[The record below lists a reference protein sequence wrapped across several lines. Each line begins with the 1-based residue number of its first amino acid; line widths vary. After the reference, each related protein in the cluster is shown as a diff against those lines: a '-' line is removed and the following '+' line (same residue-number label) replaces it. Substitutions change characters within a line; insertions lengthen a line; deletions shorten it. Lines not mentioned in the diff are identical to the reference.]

1 MFNKELLNRIG
12 HIIMANKQSII
23 SMHYN
28 HFRDCLGRCR
38 EVAPVEMSLQLTSLS
53 FLGFAV
59 QDRRFRARVWCGRSE
74 RAPGEG
80 GGRGPILS
88 TPFARGLSSHR

>member
-12 HIIMANKQSII
+12 HVIMANKQSII

-38 EVAPVEMSLQLTSLS
+38 EVAPAEMSLQLASLS
-53 FLGFAV
+53 FLGFTV
-59 QDRRFRARVWCGRSE
+59 QDRMFRARVRCGRSQ
-74 RAPGEG
+74 RAPGG
-80 GGRGPILS
+80 GGGGGGGQAL
-88 TPFARGLSSHR
+88 